1 MYHVAQPAGT
11 PAAQILINRG
21 DDPLL
26 IATNADTFINA
37 CKKML
42 HPLSIVG
49 NKLSVH
55 QSSVLGLIGQFF
67 IVLDPA
73 VLHGMVAGAQPIA
86 AALASLVAF
95 LISIGVDFTG
105 QAYASPQEWAAIY
118 DGGYNEFLE
127 YLQTDASLN
136 NVHPGCPVRS

>member
-11 PAAQILINRG
+11 PAAQILLNRG

-26 IATNADTFINA
+26 IASNADTFINA

-42 HPLSIVG
+42 HPLAIVG
-49 NKLSVH
+49 NNLSVH

-73 VLHGMVAGAQPIA
+73 VLHGMAAGAQPIA
-86 AALASLVAF
+86 AALASLISF
-95 LISIGVDFTG
+95 LISIRVDFTG
-105 QAYASPQEWAAIY
+105 QAYANPQNGPPSTT
-118 DGGYNEFLE
+118 GGTPSFSS
-127 YLQTDASLN
+127 TSR
-136 NVHPGCPVRS
+136 PMRP

>member
-1 MYHVAQPAGT
+1 MHHVAQPAGT
-11 PAAQILINRG
+11 PAAQVLHNRG

-26 IATNADTFINA
+26 IASNADPFINA
-37 CKKML
+37 CNKML
-42 HPLSIVG
+42 HPLAIVG
-49 NKLSVH
+49 NNLSVR

-67 IVLDPA
+67 IVLDPS

-105 QAYASPQEWAAIY
+105 QAYASPY
-118 DGGYNEFLE
+118 GPPSTTGGTTSSSN
-127 YLQTDASLN
+127 TSS
-136 NVHPGCPVRS
+136 PTRP